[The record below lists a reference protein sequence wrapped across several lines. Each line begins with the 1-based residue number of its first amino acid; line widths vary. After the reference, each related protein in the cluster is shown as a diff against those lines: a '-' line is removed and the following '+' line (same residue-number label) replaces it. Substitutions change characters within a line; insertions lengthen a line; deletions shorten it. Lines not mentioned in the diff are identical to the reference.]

1 MRIGELSN
9 LTGVS
14 TRALRYYE
22 EQGLL
27 LSRRAPNGYRDYE
40 PDSADVVAFIRDL
53 YRAGLSSDVIREVLP
68 CLRSGQQPAADCSTI
83 LSRVR
88 EVRNELALREQRIKE
103 HRQLL
108 DDFLSGAA
116 TPRGFDGLR
125 SPESHTLCPPS
136 TIST

>member
-9 LTGVS
+9 ATGVS

-27 LSRRAPNGYRDYE
+27 LTRRASNGYRDYD
-40 PDSADVVAFIRDL
+40 PDSADIVAFIQDL
-53 YRAGLSSDVIREVLP
+53 FRAGLSSAVIREILP
-68 CLRSGQQPAADCSTI
+68 WLRSGRQPTADCSEI
-83 LSRVR
+83 LDRVR
-88 EVRNELALREQRIKE
+88 QIRDELARREQRIKE
-103 HRQLL
+103 NRQLL

-125 SPESHTLCPPS
+125 RCERSN
-136 TIST
+136 

>member
-9 LTGVS
+9 ATGVS

-27 LSRRAPNGYRDYE
+27 PTRRASNGYRDYD
-40 PDSADVVAFIRDL
+40 PDSADIVAFIQDL
-53 YRAGLSSDVIREVLP
+53 FRAGLSSAVIREILP
-68 CLRSGQQPAADCSTI
+68 WLRSGRQPTADCSEI
-83 LSRVR
+83 LDRVR
-88 EVRNELALREQRIKE
+88 EIRDELARREQRIKE
-103 HRQLL
+103 NRELL

-125 SPESHTLCPPS
+125 RCERSN
-136 TIST
+136 